1 MAWFRTLGAATL
13 ALLIG
18 GAVMAQEKS
27 AAVTELAPTGKLRVG
42 IAVGPAASALWTIR
56 DPATG
61 RPRGVT
67 VDLGTALAQR
77 LGVPVELVEYKS
89 SGEIIEAAASGGWDV
104 SFTPVDADR
113 KARVDFGPNYALGE
127 STYMVA
133 PGSSIKSIEEVDR
146 PGVRVVG
153 VENTATIRTARR
165 TLKNTAAIG
174 AKSLD
179 EAVEMMRSGK
189 ADAIALG
196 RESLASLA
204 PKLPGAR
211 ILDGHFHATGTAIA
225 VPKNKPAALAY
236 ATEFIEAAKADGTVR
251 RAFDAAGMKDAK
263 VAPAGSRS

>member
-1 MAWFRTLGAATL
+1 MLWQSLSTAVL

-18 GAVMAQEKS
+18 GVAMAQDQ
-27 AAVTELAPTGKLRVG
+27 AAVLQELAPTGKLRVG
-42 IAVGPAASALWTIR
+42 IAVGPAASALWATK
-56 DPATG
+56 DAATG
-61 RPRGVT
+61 QPRGVT
-67 VDLGTALAQR
+67 VDLGAALARR
-77 LGVPVELVEYKS
+77 LGVPVEFVVHKS
-89 SGEIIEAAASGGWDV
+89 SGEIIEAASTGAWDV
-104 SFTPVDADR
+104 SFTPVDAER
-113 KARVDFGPNYALGE
+113 KAKVDFGPNYALGE

-133 PGSSIKSIEEVDR
+133 SGSTIQTIAEVDR

-165 TLKNTAAIG
+165 TLKNTSAIG

-179 EAVEMMRSGK
+179 EAVEMMRKGE

-211 ILDGHFHATGTAIA
+211 ILEGYFHATGTAIA

-236 ATEFIEAAKADGTVR
+236 ASEFIEAAKADGTVR
-251 RAFDAAGMKDAK
+251 RAFDDAGMKNAK
-263 VAPAGSRS
+263 VAPPGSRS